1 MIATAVFTSLRVI
14 LYVVLLM
21 PFLIHGR
28 LFDYSGM
35 IILIW
40 NFNTLITAVTQ
51 VFYAIMRDQTTMKIN
66 YLAYAIT
73 TGIDI
78 SLGLAWLAGL
88 IYIREEIDP
97 LLGKSANMIGYLIMY
112 LTIGTPLKILFS
124 WNMANY
130 YYEQEDK
137 VMSLLSEKGIALVI
151 ID

>member
-1 MIATAVFTSLRVI
+1 
-14 LYVVLLM
+14 
-21 PFLIHGR
+21 
-28 LFDYSGM
+28 
-35 IILIW
+35 
-40 NFNTLITAVTQ
+40 
-51 VFYAIMRDQTTMKIN
+51 MKIN